1 MIPPSKARGTMGTL
15 GLNLTS
21 ERDNKGELGGTE
33 PMLSQEIPRNRSR
46 VRLAANPQ
54 NPLSNCHG
62 LIKGGTMAAR
72 NQHHHRLQGLDM
84 PRQGNAM
91 HPNKCICLK

>member
-1 MIPPSKARGTMGTL
+1 MIPPSQARGITGTL
-15 GLNLTS
+15 GLHLTS

-33 PMLSQEIPRNRSR
+33 PTQGQETKSK
-46 VRLAANPQ
+46 VRLAANPR

-62 LIKGGTMAAR
+62 LIKGGTVAAR
-72 NQHHHRLQGLDM
+72 NQHHQRPQGLDM

-91 HPNKCICLK
+91 HPNKRTCLK